1 MAALRRIVIPTC
13 YFVTFLLSSLREGTL
28 LSIYSG
34 EYVVRLLAIVVILVL
49 LFLALAIHRSFPKT
63 HEKASDF
70 PALRTTGVYGRCRHP
85 LYLTL
90 ILLQF
95 SISLY
100 FYSTEGIV
108 VALLTLP
115 AWYILAR
122 NEEKDLLQHY
132 GKAYKEYMKL
142 VRMYVPLR
150 RRKPQRIDS
159 TKGEM

>member
-1 MAALRRIVIPTC
+1 MAALRRIIIPTS
-13 YFVTFLLSSLREGTL
+13 YFVTFVLSSLRENTL

-34 EYVVRLLAIVVILVL
+34 IYLVKLLSLVAILILL
-49 LFLALAIHRSFPKT
+49 LSAVAIHRSFPRT

-70 PALRTTGVYGRCRHP
+70 PSLRTTGVYGHCRHP

-100 FYSTEGIV
+100 FYSIEGMV
-108 VALLTLP
+108 VTLLTLP
-115 AWYILAR
+115 AWYALAR

-132 GKAYKEYMKL
+132 GKTYREYMRR
-142 VRMYVPLR
+142 VRMYLPV
-150 RRKPQRIDS
+150 RKRKLVQEAP
-159 TKGEM
+159 